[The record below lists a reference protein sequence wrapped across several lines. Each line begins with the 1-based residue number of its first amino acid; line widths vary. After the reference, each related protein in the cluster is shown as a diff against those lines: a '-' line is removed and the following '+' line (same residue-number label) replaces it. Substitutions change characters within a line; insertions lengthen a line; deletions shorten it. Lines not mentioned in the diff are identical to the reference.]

1 MSWTLALSPY
11 LYYAISALLFYLTYI
26 ASVWNC
32 VIYLIAKVRYTKF

>member
-11 LYYAISALLFYLTYI
+11 LYYAISALSFHLTCV
-26 ASVWNC
+26 ASVWNY